1 LVAAEL
7 LYQRGLPPQATYVFK
22 HALIQD
28 TAYQSL
34 LRSTRQQ
41 HHQRIAQVLEAR
53 FPEICETQPEL
64 LAHHYTEAGFMAQAL
79 PYWRLAGQRAIER
92 SANLEAVAHLTQ
104 GLEVLATLPDTPERA
119 QQELVLQATLGP
131 ALMHTKGYAFPDVE
145 EAYGRAR
152 ELCQQVGD
160 TPQLFPV
167 LWGLWH
173 FHMVRGELPTVQ
185 ELAEQLLSL
194 AQRLHEPA
202 LLLEAHY
209 AFGMSLFWRGEL
221 ASAHAHFAQGIALYN
236 PQQHRPHAFRFG
248 QDPGMACLSAMA
260 WIRQLLGYPD
270 EALIRSQEAL
280 TLAQQQAHPFS
291 LAFACTWAAFLHQ
304 LRRDGP
310 AAQARAEAAIAL
322 ATEQEF
328 PFWRAIGAI
337 LQGWAHAAQGQTEE
351 GIPQMYQGIAA
362 IRAMGEE
369 LGRAY
374 FLGLLADALAHMR
387 QAEEGLTILDEALA
401 AVERTGVRAQEAEL
415 YRLKGVLLLLSA
427 DHEAEAEAC
436 FRQALVI
443 ARRQQAKS
451 LELRAAMSLARLWLR
466 QSKHAEARQ
475 LLAPIYNWFTEGFDT
490 ADLREAKG
498 LLEALS

>member
-1 LVAAEL
+1 
-7 LYQRGLPPQATYVFK
+7 
-22 HALIQD
+22 
-28 TAYQSL
+28 
-34 LRSTRQQ
+34 
-41 HHQRIAQVLEAR
+41 
-53 FPEICETQPEL
+53 
-64 LAHHYTEAGFMAQAL
+64 
-79 PYWRLAGQRAIER
+79 
-92 SANLEAVAHLTQ
+92 
-104 GLEVLATLPDTPERA
+104 
-119 QQELVLQATLGP
+119 
-131 ALMHTKGYAFPDVE
+131 MHTKGYAFPDVE

-173 FHMVRGELPTVQ
+173 FYIVRGKLQTAQ
-185 ELAEQLLSL
+185 ELAAQLLSL
-194 AQRLHEPA
+194 AQRLHDPA

-221 ASAHAHFAQGIALYN
+221 ASAHAHFAQGIALYH

-270 EALIRSQEAL
+270 EALTRSQEAI

-291 LAFACTWAAFLHQ
+291 LAFACTWAAFLYQ
-304 LRRDGP
+304 LRRDAP

-337 LQGWAHAAQGQTEE
+337 LRGWAHAAQDQTEG

-374 FLGLLADALAHMR
+374 FLGLLAEALAHMR

-401 AVERTGVRAQEAEL
+401 AVERTGARAQEAEL

-443 ARRQQAKS
+443 AHHQQAKS
-451 LELRAAMSLARLWLR
+451 LELRAAMSLARQW
-466 QSKHAEARQ
+466 QGQGKHAEARQ
-475 LLAPIYNWFTEGFDT
+475 LLAPIYAWFTEGFDT
-490 ADLREAKG
+490 ADLCEAKG
-498 LLEALS
+498 LLEALP

>member
-1 LVAAEL
+1 
-7 LYQRGLPPQATYVFK
+7 
-22 HALIQD
+22 
-28 TAYQSL
+28 
-34 LRSTRQQ
+34 
-41 HHQRIAQVLEAR
+41 
-53 FPEICETQPEL
+53 
-64 LAHHYTEAGFMAQAL
+64 
-79 PYWRLAGQRAIER
+79 
-92 SANLEAVAHLTQ
+92 
-104 GLEVLATLPDTPERA
+104 
-119 QQELVLQATLGP
+119 
-131 ALMHTKGYAFPDVE
+131 
-145 EAYGRAR
+145 
-152 ELCQQVGD
+152 
-160 TPQLFPV
+160 
-167 LWGLWH
+167 
-173 FHMVRGELPTVQ
+173 
-185 ELAEQLLSL
+185 
-194 AQRLHEPA
+194 
-202 LLLEAHY
+202 
-209 AFGMSLFWRGEL
+209 
-221 ASAHAHFAQGIALYN
+221 
-236 PQQHRPHAFRFG
+236 
-248 QDPGMACLSAMA
+248 MA

-270 EALIRSQEAL
+270 EALTRSQEAL

-310 AAQARAEAAIAL
+310 AAQVRAEAAIAL

-351 GIPQMYQGIAA
+351 SIPQMYQGIAA

-374 FLGLLADALAHMR
+374 FLGLLAEVLAHMR

-401 AVERTGVRAQEAEL
+401 AVERTGARAQEAEL

-443 ARRQQAKS
+443 ARHQQAKS
-451 LELRAAMSLARLWLR
+451 LELRAAMSLARLW
-466 QSKHAEARQ
+466 QGQGKHAEARQ

-498 LLEALS
+498 LLEALP